1 MEQES
6 IGRFLTAS
14 SPLSML
20 GAAAAYYLP
29 TFGPSTEFSMQALGV
44 FGEYY
49 YQINDDM
56 KFTIG
61 ARWADETKDL
71 DTIDCVLFQ
80 CWWCWLTTLLHA
92 YSSAAFNVGGV
103 ISGKEALSIEKKLE
117 LVSIILLH

>member
-1 MEQES
+1 
-6 IGRFLTAS
+6 
-14 SPLSML
+14 ML

-56 KFTIG
+56 KLTIG

-71 DTIDCVLFQ
+71 DTIDASYLTAVDYAGAAYSRRFQ
-80 CWWCWLTTLLHA
+80 CWWCFK
-92 YSSAAFNVGGV
+92 S
-103 ISGKEALSIEKKLE
+103 
-117 LVSIILLH
+117 

>member
-1 MEQES
+1 
-6 IGRFLTAS
+6 
-14 SPLSML
+14 ML

-56 KFTIG
+56 KLTIG

-71 DTIDCVLFQ
+71 DTIDASY
-80 CWWCWLTTLLHA
+80 LTA
-92 YSSAAFNVGGV
+92 VDYAGIPYSSAAFNVGG
-103 ISGKEALSIEKKLE
+103 
-117 LVSIILLH
+117 LLRADGTVAAD